1 MVDEKV
7 GRPARRRLDGRR
19 RSPTRA
25 VWLAAVV
32 AGLTACAPPLLVRR
46 SATIPL
52 APCDPR
58 EPATHERPRA
68 IAGGDLD
75 GDGHGDLVIV
85 SADPLA
91 EDGAFARARVIWWD
105 ERGACLS
112 PAYDAWSA
120 PPPLTAWDA
129 SYARRPRPPL
139 TATMVAEV
147 LDVDGDGRL
156 DLLSADA
163 ATLELSVAYGR
174 GDRASPFEPPIVLRV
189 DDPPAIIPTS
199 DLPATR
205 QNPRNPKEKIVRV
218 CPSTIYHWLAL
229 GDSEAEGRHDLH
241 VDRRGL
247 FGSCSPGALLFTAEG
262 ERGFAAGRFVGEF
275 LAPAVP
281 PRSRR
286 YGNIFATNA
295 ADHVSLEDGEITLHE
310 GIIVNQDQRTTRE
323 LRVRQP
329 FAAELVVVADL
340 GERRPR
346 YYGAEPR
353 PEDAPIHRVIIA
365 DDRSVAALRDN
376 PANLSWRW
384 TIFELP

>member
-1 MVDEKV
+1 
-7 GRPARRRLDGRR
+7 
-19 RSPTRA
+19 
-25 VWLAAVV
+25 
-32 AGLTACAPPLLVRR
+32 
-46 SATIPL
+46 
-52 APCDPR
+52 
-58 EPATHERPRA
+58 
-68 IAGGDLD
+68 
-75 GDGHGDLVIV
+75 
-85 SADPLA
+85 
-91 EDGAFARARVIWWD
+91 
-105 ERGACLS
+105 
-112 PAYDAWSA
+112 
-120 PPPLTAWDA
+120 
-129 SYARRPRPPL
+129 
-139 TATMVAEV
+139 V

-163 ATLELSVAYGR
+163 ATLELAVAYGR
-174 GDRASPFEPPIVLRV
+174 GDRASPFEPPLALRV
-189 DDPPAIIPTS
+189 DDPPAIIPAS
-199 DLPATR
+199 DPPAIR
-205 QNPRNPKEKIVRV
+205 PSPRSAQEVIVRV

-229 GDSEAEGRHDLH
+229 GTSETEGRHDLH
-241 VDRRGL
+241 VNRRGL
-247 FGSCSPGALLFTAEG
+247 IGMCSPGALLFAAEG

-295 ADHVSLEDGEITLHE
+295 SDHVSLEDGEITLHE

-346 YYGAEPR
+346 YYGAEAR
-353 PEDAPIHRVIIA
+353 PEDPPIHRVIIA
-365 DDRSVAALRDN
+365 DDQRVAVLRDN